1 VRRREFIGFI
11 SSAATLS
18 FAAEAQQKRPVIG
31 FFGVH
36 SPGTL
41 APGLLPAFWRGLNEV
56 GYHEDRNVVVDYVWA
71 EGRYER
77 LPGLAAELV
86 RRRVD
91 VIVAAGGSIA
101 AQTAK
106 NATSTIPII
115 ILAGD
120 DPVRLGLVNSI
131 NRPGGNLTGVAQLVV
146 ASEAKR
152 LELLRELVRTVDV
165 VAFLS
170 NPARSNSE
178 RQVAEM
184 QKAAAAL
191 GLKLLIIEA
200 DEDDDLAPAF
210 ARARAE
216 AGALVVGADPYFFV
230 RRDRLVALAADH
242 TLPTMY
248 FFREFVLAGG
258 LVSYG
263 SNLAS
268 AFHQV
273 GVYTGKVLNGSPPA
287 ELPLVQ
293 QSDKLELILNVRTAR
308 ALGLTIPPTLLA
320 RADEVIE

>member
-1 VRRREFIGFI
+1 MLRREFLALFGG
-11 SSAATLS
+11 AATFP
-18 FAAEAQQKRPVIG
+18 FAAAAQQKAVIG

-36 SPGTL
+36 SPKTL

-56 GYHEDRNVVVDYVWA
+56 GYHEERNVAVDYLWA
-71 EGRYER
+71 DGRYER
-77 LPGLAAELV
+77 LPALAAELV

-106 NATSTIPII
+106 DATSTIPVI

-131 NRPGGNLTGVAQLVV
+131 NQPGGNLTGVAQLVV
-146 ASEAKR
+146 ASEGKR
-152 LELLRELVRTVDV
+152 LELLRELVPTADV
-165 VAFLS
+165 IAFLS

-178 RQVAEM
+178 RQVTEI
-184 QKAAAAL
+184 QNAAGAL
-191 GLKLLIIEA
+191 GLKLLVVEA

-230 RRDRLVALAADH
+230 RHDSLVALAAVH
-242 TLPTMY
+242 ALPTMY

-273 GVYTGKVLNGSPPA
+273 GVYTGKVLKGTPPA

-293 QSDKLELILNVRTAR
+293 QSDKLELVLNVKTAKT
-308 ALGLTIPPTLLA
+308 LGLSVPPTLLA